1 MNPQLQHIL
10 MREAIIVQQEV
21 ELTNVLIGVDM
32 GNRYAIYGTNG
43 EKLGLAA
50 EVQGGVGGFLL
61 RQIFNNARA
70 CTVQIY
76 DPQGQE
82 IGQARKP
89 FKFIYSEMGAFDG
102 DNEIGRTRR
111 RTWIARNYTISVNSD
126 PLNPFAIS
134 SPLWQW
140 KNIKFDITRNGVVV
154 ATIMK
159 KFEGFLKMAFTQAD
173 NFSIQFHDEYLTL
186 EERYTLFATLFLI
199 DYDVFEQN

>member
-1 MNPQLQHIL
+1 M
-10 MREAIIVQQEV
+10 
-21 ELTNVLIGVDM
+21 
-32 GNRYAIYGTNG
+32 
-43 EKLGLAA
+43 GLAA

-111 RTWIARNYTISVNSD
+111 RTWIARNYTIAVNSD

-159 KFEGFLKMAFTQAD
+159 KFEGLMKMVFTQAD
-173 NFSIQFHDEYLTL
+173 NFSIQFHDESLTL

>member
-43 EKLGLAA
+43 EKLGLAS
-50 EVQGGVGGFLL
+50 EIQGGVGGFLL

-82 IGQARKP
+82 IGQAKKP

-102 DNEIGRTRR
+102 DTEIGRARR
-111 RTWIARNYTISVNSD
+111 RTWIGRNYTISVGGVEK
-126 PLNPFAIS
+126 FAIS
-134 SPLWQW
+134 SSLFQW
-140 KNIKFDITRNGVVV
+140 KNIKFDITRDGVVV
-154 ATIMK
+154 ATIAK

-173 NFSIQFHDEYLTL
+173 NFSIQFHDKNLTA
-186 EERYTLFATLFLI
+186 EERFTLFTTLFLI
-199 DYDVFEQN
+199 DYDVFEQQN

>member
-1 MNPQLQHIL
+1 MNPQLQNIL

-21 ELTNVLIGVDM
+21 ELANVLIGIDM
-32 GNRYAIYGTNG
+32 GNRYSIHGTNG
-43 EKLGLAA
+43 EKLGSSV
-50 EVQGGVGGFLL
+50 EIRGGVGGFLL

-70 CTVQIY
+70 CTVQIF

-89 FKFIYSEMGAFDG
+89 FKFIYSEMGAYDG
-102 DNEIGRTRR
+102 DNEIGRVRR
-111 RTWIARNYTISVNSD
+111 CSWIGRNYTISVGGVD
-126 PLNPFAIS
+126 TFAIS
-134 SPLWQW
+134 SNLFQW

-173 NFSIQFHDEYLTL
+173 NFSIQFHDESLTL

-199 DYDVFEQN
+199 DYDVFEQKN